1 MTFPDTDGFQLLIFD
16 WDGTLVD
23 SLSNIVACMQAALIE
38 VDLPLADDEVIRR
51 GVGLGLREMV
61 ETICPGCEEERFQG
75 ILDAYRRLWF
85 EKFSR
90 HPKLIPGARTTL
102 EELFRRGY
110 LLAVATAK
118 GRRGLEI
125 ELEATGLKPVFVAT
139 RTADEAQ
146 AKPHPQMLFD
156 LQDELGARTDET
168 VMIGD
173 TPHDLQMA
181 KNADTP
187 RIGVSTGTYGVP
199 ELEELQPLTVLK
211 SVAGLI
217 PWLDSAMNQDL

>member
-1 MTFPDTDGFQLLIFD
+1 MSTFVVGIELNQSRKVLEPNLGLAPIPGLLAED
-16 WDGTLVD
+16 P
-23 SLSNIVACMQAALIE
+23 E
-38 VDLPLADDEVIRR
+38 PLALRNL
-51 GVGLGLREMV
+51 LGKKHRL
-61 ETICPGCEEERFQG
+61 FQG
-75 ILDAYRRLWF
+75 R
-85 EKFSR
+85 
-90 HPKLIPGARTTL
+90 

>member
-1 MTFPDTDGFQLLIFD
+1 VTYPDSDGFQLLIFD

-23 SLSNIVACMQAALIE
+23 SLPNIVACTQAALSE
-38 VDLPLADDEVIRR
+38 VDLPAADDEVIRR

-61 ETICPGCEEERFQG
+61 ETFCPGCDEEAFQG
-75 ILDAYRRLWF
+75 ILEAYRRLWF
-85 EKFSR
+85 GKFSR

-102 EELFRRGY
+102 EELFRRQY

-118 GRRGLEI
+118 SRRGLEI
-125 ELEATGLKPVFVAT
+125 ELEATGLKPLFTAT
-139 RTADEAQ
+139 RTVDEAH
-146 AKPHPQMLFD
+146 AKPHPQMVLD
-156 LQDELGARTDET
+156 LQDELGARADKT

-181 KNADTP
+181 KNAETP
-187 RIGVSTGTYGVP
+187 RIGVSTGTYDAP
-199 ELEELQPLTVLK
+199 ELEELEPLTVLN

-217 PWLDSAMNQDL
+217 PWLDGGRDRSP